1 MKQQACIPRS
11 IYRCDGSFRLA
22 PSTGVER
29 FKFTGESG
37 VRPLAMRWA
46 FVSTGAAPTATK
58 AAKAATTKVNLMMCV
73 VEADESQGN
82 VHLLYDT
89 HTIIKI
95 STTSER
101 HRKSKPMEKVLWA
114 CATS

>member
-11 IYRCDGSFRLA
+11 IYHCDGWFRLA

-46 FVSTGAAPTATK
+46 FVSIGAAPTATK

-89 HTIIKI
+89 H
-95 STTSER
+95 
-101 HRKSKPMEKVLWA
+101 HY
-114 CATS
+114 

>member
-1 MKQQACIPRS
+1 
-11 IYRCDGSFRLA
+11 
-22 PSTGVER
+22 
-29 FKFTGESG
+29 
-37 VRPLAMRWA
+37 MRWA
-46 FVSTGAAPTATK
+46 FVSIGAAPTATK

-82 VHLLYDT
+82 VHLEVLRGLTENEWGGQTFYT
-89 HTIIKI
+89 TLTIIKI